1 MIVYV
6 IRLED
11 KVWSFNKGWTEEA
24 DNLPAIYPDLEAAQ
38 KVLKSTP
45 AKPSKPIFNAEFW
58 GWDTNKIDIVAF
70 NFDEV

>member
-24 DNLPAIYPDLEAAQ
+24 TSLPAIYIDLKAAQ
-38 KVLKSTP
+38 KALKSTP
-45 AKPSKPIFNAEFW
+45 SKPSKPVWTAEFW
-58 GWDTNKIDIVAF
+58 GWDTNKIDIIAF